1 MLSAATAVLFS
12 SQALADT
19 ELKTVVT
26 TAQKTSS
33 TGNLTIDATGG
44 INFKSTTVPIL
55 TLDAGTS
62 ATPITV
68 TNLGGSI
75 TGTDTGT
82 AVGVLIDGTKNP
94 FGSFDNSGTIDLTGT
109 GITKEAVHLSG
120 TTGST
125 FDGPITFESTS
136 VVKVAGDSSIG
147 VVQDTGFVLNGDM
160 TFGGSFTMSPTTP
173 NGSSATSIQIAN
185 LLGTINGNVI
195 VSSAAT
201 LTAVGNG
208 ASGISIGG
216 PIMACN
222 ISVTPSCTETG
233 TFANSG
239 TISALGVA
247 TRSSTV
253 KNAESGSAV
262 VIGNDIAGGF
272 LNNGS
277 ATGVDGVTNAVITAN
292 GVNAPVLSIAPS
304 LLATSVNLGAL
315 GSADLNGTFGF
326 VNRGSITATA
336 EDNNANTLDVSI
348 AGGAGQLVNITGG
361 LFNSGIIS
369 ATATSTNPG
378 NAVNATALQIG
389 QYVTIPSIE
398 VSAEGGTSTGNGHI
412 AASIGG
418 TDGGTATAILIS
430 GVPVNGNPVTHVT
443 SITVD
448 TGASI
453 LAAATV
459 TDPTSANVTTL
470 TAIAIEDRSN
480 SLQNITNNV
489 GGTISAT
496 VTTLTNGS
504 TSHASAVDVSLNTQG
519 LTFVNN
525 ATVTGD
531 VLFGQGTNSYTLTGT
546 LASPATQ
553 TGAINF
559 AGGTNTLTL
568 NGNSTVTGAVTAE
581 GALTVTVGSG
591 STLNLQNIVTAT
603 AHTNLEVTDFTTMG
617 GNLSTVNVT
626 VTGGLN
632 TKALIQA
639 SDQVSFSTGTNF
651 NVSFGSFVP
660 QGGTFELISAPHGNL
675 GITAND
681 LANYALAVNG
691 GSKPFLFDS
700 STLAEVTVGGNDILE
715 LTVVPKSEAELG
727 LTGYASQIFPFANAA
742 AQSDDALGAALV
754 AGINSQADAEAAYSA
769 FVPDVSG
776 GTRAVAISLTDQGTG
791 VVAARQRQLQLFA
804 KEPGELTLWGNEFG
818 EYMSTHGQTLTG
830 SAAKALNVC
839 AAGNCP
845 AVQLPGFKDHGFGFS
860 LGLDDG
866 SPEDGWYGG
875 AFSFYTG
882 DVQAGQASEPANSR
896 TSELWYLLT
905 GYTDWRGRG
914 LFVDSQFS
922 VGYGSL
928 KGKRFLNL
936 TIPIPNTTDTT
947 TFSREADSNRAAL
960 LGSIGATMGAL
971 MKFGSTFVT
980 PQISLDGMSM
990 REEGYTEVNGGTG
1003 FDLAVKPYY
1012 ANSLRTFLGT
1022 EVREDI
1028 NLGDFFLQPSARVG
1042 YRFDFINDAAKLHAA
1057 FADINSSLSGNQ
1069 PGTPFVVQGPDP
1081 SRGNLVGGLNL
1092 NATTDN
1098 WTIGLSYDFVRG
1110 SSNATEQTGTI
1121 SLLGRI

>member
-1 MLSAATAVLFS
+1 MLSAATAVLIS
-12 SQALADT
+12 TQAFADT

-26 TAQKTSS
+26 TAQKTST
-33 TGNLTIDATGG
+33 TGNLKIDSTGG
-44 INFKSTTVPIL
+44 INFKSATVPIL

-68 TNLGGSI
+68 TNTGSI

-82 AVGVLIDGTKNP
+82 AVGVLIDGTTNA

-109 GITKEAVHLSG
+109 GITKEALHLSG
-120 TTGST
+120 IGT
-125 FDGPITFESTS
+125 FNGPVTFESTS

-147 VVQDTGFVLNGDM
+147 VVQDTGFILNGDM

-173 NGSSATSIQIAN
+173 NGSSATSIQLAN

-195 VSSAAT
+195 VSTGTT
-201 LTAVGNG
+201 LTSVGNG

-222 ISVTPSCTETG
+222 TTVTPTCTEAG

-304 LLATSVNLGAL
+304 LIATSVNLGPL
-315 GSADLNGTFGF
+315 GSTDLNGTFGF
-326 VNRGSITATA
+326 VNRGSITASA

-348 AGGAGQLVNITGG
+348 AGGAGQLVNISGG

-389 QYVTIPSIE
+389 QYVTIPTIE

-430 GVPVNGNPVTHVT
+430 GVPVNGSPVTHVN

-448 TGASI
+448 TGASVI
-453 LAAATV
+453 AVASV
-459 TDPTSANVTTL
+459 TDPASTNVTTL

-480 SLQNITNNV
+480 SLQTITNN
-489 GGTISAT
+489 GTISAT

-553 TGAINF
+553 TGAVNF

-568 NGNSTVTGAVTAE
+568 NGNSTVTGAVSAE

-591 STLNLQNIVTAT
+591 STLNLQNVVTAT
-603 AHTNLEVTDFTTMG
+603 AHTNLEVTDFTTTG

-639 SDQVSFSTGTNF
+639 SDQVNFSTGTNF

-681 LANYALAVNG
+681 LANYQLEVNG

-715 LTVVPKSEAELG
+715 LTVVPKTEAQLG
-727 LTGYASQIFPFANAA
+727 LTGYASQLFPFANAA

-754 AGINSQADAEAAYSA
+754 AGINSNADAEAAYNA
-769 FVPDVSG
+769 FAPDVSG
-776 GTRAVAISLTDQGTG
+776 GTRAVAISLTDQGSG
-791 VVAARQRQLQLFA
+791 VVAARQRQLRLFA

-830 SAAKALNVC
+830 SAAKAPNVC
-839 AAGNCP
+839 AAENCSS
-845 AVQLPGFKDHGFGFS
+845 VQLPGFKDHGFGFS

-882 DVQAGQASEPANSR
+882 DVQAGEPSQPANSK
-896 TSELWYLLT
+896 TGELWYLLT

-936 TIPIPNTTDTT
+936 TIPVAGTTDTT

-960 LGSIGATMGAL
+960 LGSLGATMGAL

-1003 FDLAVKPYY
+1003 FNLAVKPYY